1 MKLKGHI
8 KGRFISRIL
17 NFLKNLS
24 CGLKIIRKFV
34 EVDRNFYKTF
44 NKSLSIHTN
53 QILLSCNRLELSP
66 RSFTHV
72 FKKIETTMRWNC
84 MSKALRF
91 LQITAEHQDCP
102 FFTVFLTTKSLSQN
116 ISITLLQISLK
127 LHEHRGCYWRKK
139 LPWTILEEQ
148 FPVPRNTA
156 GSKIGNGGMSLL
168 WQLRCHCNLDHD
180 KLSSLSNTTV
190 VAIFLNLCLCL
201 TSQVWA

>member
-34 EVDRNFYKTF
+34 EVERNFYKTF

-66 RSFTHV
+66 WSSTHV

-91 LQITAEHQDCP
+91 SQITAKKQYCP
-102 FFTVFLTTKSLSQN
+102 VFTVFLAIKTSSQN

-127 LHEHRGCYWRKK
+127 LHEHRGRCWRKK